1 MKKRVLSLFM
11 ALILCLSLLPMS
23 ALAEEIS
30 WPEIGSTVR
39 IDNVDY
45 TYKGDF
51 TSLPLDL
58 TSSNYPGSCIFKA
71 GNGYVLC
78 NKNTKK
84 VILYNAEITA
94 SYALE
99 VPSGAEVTVEG
110 NNTLHGT
117 GSYALVCYSGRI
129 TVTGSGSLS
138 TLTDSTGS
146 FDYAVNAVSGDISID
161 IAGDFTSNGIQ
172 AQSSNVTVK
181 SGGTVE
187 VTGLVRADSAVTVEA
202 GDSLSIT
209 NTANMAVQ
217 SINSGSVSL
226 TAKNGN
232 ITVSGGNNYNKY
244 AINAGSSAIT
254 LDASGEIRVADYAGH
269 PGVNGNSLNISGT
282 IPEGS
287 TLHSSCGVIVP
298 VGKTLVNNGTL
309 FPNSG
314 TVTVAGTLICGTG
327 SEIKNENGTITPTAT
342 GGGAI
347 QSAPVSVT
355 KLDFRFNPPSSVTE
369 YNITYGGTAK
379 WEPGNDS
386 TPNKLTLNGVT
397 MTDDSNVVGV
407 PANTEIVL
415 TGSNKITATNGTA
428 IWAQGSPL
436 KISGAGSLEVTA
448 PSGQNALWSNTS
460 SIDVNI
466 TGALTVSG
474 NIRADGG
481 TLSLQS
487 GDDISVTG
495 SMYGKQKITAIA
507 GKSLSI
513 TNTSGTAVFAS
524 SCNEVSLAAQNGNL
538 TVSGTGSN
546 GFGIYGIWNSTAL
559 KLHASGNVSVTGT
572 TYSMQGTTLE
582 LSGTIPENS
591 TLTADG
597 TKSLTVP
604 AEKKLINNGTIK
616 LISFPGAVT
625 VLGTLTNNGSIFNE
639 TNAPIQPE
647 VSGNGVITVNAAMDF
662 TQKDTDDT
670 GEGYSWDSASKTL
683 TLTNYKMTEPCN
695 DTAIILPDNAKL
707 VLKGENTLNSKNGA
721 LIDAKGTLEISGTGS
736 LTGSAGGEA
745 ALNAQGALTITD
757 CKLDLTNP
765 SRWKNVICTNGN
777 ALTITGSADVTLHT
791 ASDSG
796 WGIKTDDGGN
806 LTLDSNAK
814 LTVSGGTGIF
824 VGAGISTKVATVR
837 IAGTLDVS
845 GCANLG
851 ANLLNVTLDMKGSSI
866 TAPTKDK
873 GGIYLY
879 QNAAGTLTGQTD
891 IKAFVGNFRVTSP
904 NASIVN
910 YYKVK
915 KDDTLGLYAEGS
927 TVTFTAEE
935 KEGKP
940 FASWTAT
947 GVTLDNETN
956 AEISFTMP
964 SNNVTLTTAYTTS
977 VNKVSL
983 DKTELALT
991 VGDTQTL
998 TATITP
1004 DDANNKSVSW
1014 SSDKPSVATVDENG
1028 KVTAVA
1034 EGTAKITV
1042 TTVDG
1047 KKTAVCAVTVTAKS
1061 SGGSSSGGGTTG
1073 GSSSSS
1079 KPSASTGKTETV
1091 TKPDGT
1097 KVQTE
1102 TKADG
1107 TKVQTVTGKD
1117 GSVTKTETKK
1127 DGSSVT
1133 ETKAADGSTGTVK
1146 TDKNGQT
1153 EAKTALSNK
1162 AIEDAKKSGE
1172 AVKAPVEVEA
1182 SRDSSTAPTVKV
1194 ELPKGA
1200 GETKVEIPVTN
1211 VKPGTV
1217 AVLVHADGTEEIA
1230 KNSLPTEDGIQLTI
1244 NGGATV
1250 KIVDNSKGFIDT
1262 QDHWAKDAIDF
1273 VSARGLVNGM
1283 SATIYAPNA
1292 STTRAQLWTI
1302 LARQND
1308 ADLTGGSIW
1317 YENAQNWAKEKG
1329 ISDGTNPNGTINRAQ
1344 MVTML
1349 YRAAGSPEVSI
1360 TTTFTDVPADSYYAK
1375 AVAWAV
1381 ENGITAGVGG
1391 GRFDPNS
1398 TCTRAQ
1404 IATFLYR
1411 LYLSR

>member
-232 ITVSGGNNYNKY
+232 ITVSGGRNYAGQYN
-244 AINAGSSAIT
+244 AIQATNGSVT
-254 LDASGEIRVADYAGH
+254 LDASGEIQVAGYNGY
-269 PGVNGNSLNISGT
+269 PGIGGGSLTVSGT
-282 IPEGS
+282 IPAGT
-287 TLHSSCGVIVP
+287 TLHTNCAVIVP
-298 VGKTLVNNGTL
+298 AGKTLVNNGTL
-309 FPNSG
+309 SLNSG
-314 TVTVAGTLICGTG
+314 GVTVEGTLSYGAGSSIQNGSGTA
-327 SEIKNENGTITPTAT
+327 ITPTTT
-342 GGGAI
+342 GNGSI
-347 QSAPVSVT
+347 STAPVSASR
-355 KLDFRFNPPSSVTE
+355 LDFRFNAPDSVTE
-369 YNITYGGTAK
+369 YVMTGGGTAK
-379 WEPGNDS
+379 WEPGNG
-386 TPNKLTLNGVT
+386 TANKLTLNGVT
-397 MTDDSNVVGV
+397 MNGESYVVGV
-407 PANTEIVL
+407 PANTEIIL
-415 TGSNKITATNGTA
+415 IGTNKITATSANALCAHNGT
-428 IWAQGSPL
+428 L
-436 KISGAGSLEVTA
+436 KIIGDGSLEVHA
-448 PSGQNALWSNTS
+448 PAPNITDYAIGTNIGGN
-460 SIDVNI
+460 IDIDI
-466 TGALTVSG
+466 TGALTVNG
-474 NIRADGG
+474 NIRANDG

-487 GDDISVTG
+487 GDSISVTG
-495 SMYGKQKITAIA
+495 SVSGKGSITATA

-513 TNTSGTAVFAS
+513 TNTNGTAVCAF
-524 SCNEVSLAAQNGNL
+524 SCTEVSLAAQNGNL

-546 GFGIYGIWNSTAL
+546 GYGIDGIWNSTAL

-572 TYSMQGTTLE
+572 EFSMKGNTLE

-604 AEKKLINNGTIK
+604 AGKTLINNGTIK

-639 TNAPIQPE
+639 TNAPIPPE
-647 VSGNGVITVNAAMDF
+647 VSGNGVITVKVAMDF
-662 TQKDTDDT
+662 TEKNENASGQ
-670 GEGYSWDSASKTL
+670 GYEWDYSSKTL
-683 TLTNYKMTEPCN
+683 TLTDYKMTEPCN
-695 DTAIILPDNAKL
+695 DTAIILPDGAKL
-707 VLKGENTLNSKNGA
+707 VLSGENTLNSKNGA

-765 SRWKNVICTNGN
+765 SPWKNVICTNEN
-777 ALTITGSADVTLHT
+777 ALTIADRADVSLHT
-791 ASDSG
+791 AESSG
-796 WGIKTDDGGN
+796 WGIKTGPGGN
-806 LTLDSNAK
+806 FTLGSDAK
-814 LTVSGGTGIF
+814 LVIKGGTGILAE
-824 VGAGISTKVATVR
+824 GASVK

-851 ANLLNVTLDMKGSSI
+851 ANLLRVALNMEGSSI

-927 TVTFTAEE
+927 TVSFTAEQ
-935 KEGKP
+935 KSGKA
-940 FASWTAT
+940 FSGWTAT

-964 SNNVTLTTAYTTS
+964 GNDVTLSTAYVTL
-977 VNKVSL
+977 VSGITL

-998 TATITP
+998 AATILP
-1004 DDANNKSVSW
+1004 SDAANKSVSW

-1047 KKTAVCAVTVTAKS
+1047 KKTADCAVTVTAKS
-1061 SGGSSSGGGTTG
+1061 GGGSSSGG
-1073 GSSSSS
+1073 SSS
-1079 KPSASTGKTETV
+1079 PSYPVITPSKTENGTV
-1091 TKPDGT
+1091 TVSPRSAEKGDTVTITAKPDSGY
-1097 KVQTE
+1097 QL
-1102 TKADG
+1102 DDL
-1107 TKVQTVTGKD
+1107 TV
-1117 GSVTKTETKK
+1117 
-1127 DGSSVT
+1127 
-1133 ETKAADGSTGTVK
+1133 
-1146 TDKNGQT
+1146 TDKNGKELKLT
-1153 EAKTALSNK
+1153 DKGNGKYTFTMPASKVEVNATFVKEVETSPFSDVSTSAYYY
-1162 AIEDAKKSGE
+1162 E
-1172 AVKAPVEVEA
+1172 AVKWAQE
-1182 SRDSSTAPTVKV
+1182 
-1194 ELPKGA
+1194 KGIT
-1200 GETKVEIPVTN
+1200 G
-1211 VKPGTV
+1211 
-1217 AVLVHADGTEEIA
+1217 
-1230 KNSLPTEDGIQLTI
+1230 GIG
-1244 NGGATV
+1244 NGLFG
-1250 KIVDNSKGFIDT
+1250 
-1262 QDHWAKDAIDF
+1262 
-1273 VSARGLVNGM
+1273 
-1283 SATIYAPNA
+1283 PNQPC
-1292 STTRAQLWTI
+1292 TRAQIVTFLW
-1302 LARQND
+1302 
-1308 ADLTGGSIW
+1308 
-1317 YENAQNWAKEKG
+1317 
-1329 ISDGTNPNGTINRAQ
+1329 
-1344 MVTML
+1344 
-1349 YRAAGSPEVSI
+1349 RAAGSPEPKSMSSFSDVS
-1360 TTTFTDVPADSYYAK
+1360 ADSYYAK

-1381 ENGITAGVGG
+1381 ENGITTGTGDGKFSPDATCTREQSVTFLFRAIGKLVDSKAEFSDVLTDSYYANAVAWAVENGVTNGIG
-1391 GRFDPNS
+1391 DGLFGPDNS
-1398 TCTRAQ
+1398 CTRAQ
-1404 IATFLYR
+1404 IVTFLFRAYQGK
-1411 LYLSR
+1411 